1 MIPSE
6 HHRPPLIQERLFWKK
21 RRQLSKEGNQQSYVL
36 PGSEPIATVTSSIS
50 PCNCFIFSLHENAVE
65 LAIQNVSLG
74 SELMAVYEV
83 PPKPVCTITELNKH
97 VEKLSSSNEGIWNT
111 TKHEVRSSRKC

>member
-97 VEKLSSSNEGIWNT
+97 VEKLSSSNEGI
-111 TKHEVRSSRKC
+111 